1 MSKLIKGVNDLKTLN
16 PELAMEWDAEKNTDR
31 NPEDVMPGS
40 GIRVWWKCKEGHSWD
55 AIINTRAVR
64 GNGCPYCE
72 GRKAWPGFNDLA
84 TTMPEVAAQWD
95 YERNG
100 DLKPTEI
107 LSGCDKR
114 VWWKCS
120 RGHSWKT
127 AVYHRKSGHGCPK
140 CEALSANLKQGEN
153 DLASHD
159 LELASEWD
167 YDKNIFKP
175 EELSYASKQEIWWRC
190 VHGHSWKATI
200 NARVF
205 RKRGCPYCAGQ
216 QVWQG
221 FNDLATTHPE
231 LAAEWDYEKNA
242 GLIPEEVTA
251 GKDMKAWWRCPR
263 GHSWEAFIYSRKAGS
278 GCPVCSGN
286 TLLPGFNDLATV
298 KPELVSEWDYGRNTD
313 MTPDT
318 VSAGTSRKAWW
329 KCDKGHGWRASI
341 VSRVGGNN
349 CPVCAG
355 KMVIKG
361 VNDLESINPLLAG
374 EWDFERNS
382 VTPDSVTAGSSKKFW
397 WKCSKGHGW
406 RTTVAARMGGT
417 GCPFCVGKEIMPGL
431 NDLKTMHPDVV
442 DNYWDYGKNADVN
455 PNTIASSS
463 KMKVWWKCGKGHSWK
478 SKVCD
483 AVHNGCPICS
493 NRRVLV
499 GYNDLKSVHPELAAE
514 WDYEN
519 NGCLTPEKVTYS
531 TGRKVHWICSVS
543 HRYELSVYSRHTGVG
558 CPYCSGRQALKGFNS
573 LADQARDYTND
584 WDYERNVD
592 ISPDEILPFSNR
604 KIWWKCP
611 NGHSYRSNL
620 NAHNKGHGCP
630 YCSGQLPS
638 RTRIVP

>member
-1 MSKLIKGVNDLKTLN
+1 MSKLIKGINDLKTLN
-16 PELAMEWDAEKNTDR
+16 PELAMEWDIEKNTDR

-40 GIRVWWKCKEGHSWD
+40 GTRVWWKCKEGHSWD

-64 GNGCPYCE
+64 GHGCPYCE

-95 YERNG
+95 YEKNG
-100 DLKPTEI
+100 DLKPTQI

-127 AVYHRKSGHGCPK
+127 AVYHRKAGHGCPK

-159 LELASEWD
+159 PELALEWD

-175 EELSYASKQEIWWRC
+175 EELSYASKQEIWWKC
-190 VHGHSWKATI
+190 AHGHSWQATI
-200 NARVF
+200 NARF
-205 RKRGCPYCAGQ
+205 IRKRGCPYCAGQ

-242 GLIPEEVTA
+242 GLVPEEVTA
-251 GKDMKAWWRCPR
+251 GKDMKAWWLCSR

-298 KPELVSEWDYGRNTD
+298 KPELVAEWDYDRNTD

-329 KCDKGHGWRASI
+329 KCDKGHSWRASI

-361 VNDLESINPLLAG
+361 VNDLASINPLLAG
-374 EWDFERNS
+374 KWDFERNS
-382 VTPDSVTAGSSKKFW
+382 VTPNSVTAGSSKKFW
-397 WKCSKGHGW
+397 WKCSKGHVW
-406 RTTVAARMGGT
+406 RTTVAAMMGGT

-442 DNYWDYGKNADVN
+442 DNYWDYGKNADVD

-463 KMKVWWKCGKGHSWK
+463 KVKVWWKCGKGHSWK

-499 GYNDLKSVHPELAAE
+499 GYNDLKSVHPELAAD
-514 WDYEN
+514 WDYER
-519 NGCLTPEKVTYS
+519 NGSLTPEKVTYS

-558 CPYCSGRQALKGFNS
+558 CPYCSGRLALKGFNS
-573 LADQARDYTND
+573 LADQSRDYTKD

>member
-1 MSKLIKGVNDLKTLN
+1 MSKLIKGVNDLRTLK
-16 PELAMEWDAEKNTDR
+16 PELAMEWDTEKNAGR

-40 GIRVWWKCKEGHSWD
+40 GIRAWWKCSEGHSWD

-64 GNGCPYCE
+64 GYGCPYCE
-72 GRKAWPGFNDLA
+72 GRKAWPGYNDLA

-107 LSGCDKR
+107 LSGCDKK
-114 VWWKCS
+114 VWWICS

-127 AVYHRKSGHGCPK
+127 AVYHRKAGHGCPK

-298 KPELVSEWDYGRNTD
+298 KPELVSEWDYDRNTD

-442 DNYWDYGKNADVN
+442 DNYWDYGKNAAVN

-558 CPYCSGRQALKGFNS
+558 CPYCSGRLALKGFNS
-573 LADQARDYTND
+573 LADQARDYTKD

>member
-251 GKDMKAWWRCPR
+251 GKDMKSWWRCPR

-298 KPELVSEWDYGRNTD
+298 KPELVSEWDYDRNTD

>member
-84 TTMPEVAAQWD
+84 TTMPEVTAQWD

-159 LELASEWD
+159 PELASEWD

-298 KPELVSEWDYGRNTD
+298 KPELVSEWDYDRNTD

>member
-298 KPELVSEWDYGRNTD
+298 KPELVSEWDYDRNTD

-417 GCPFCVGKEIMPGL
+417 GCPFCVGK
-431 NDLKTMHPDVV
+431 
-442 DNYWDYGKNADVN
+442 
-455 PNTIASSS
+455 
-463 KMKVWWKCGKGHSWK
+463 
-478 SKVCD
+478 
-483 AVHNGCPICS
+483 
-493 NRRVLV
+493 
-499 GYNDLKSVHPELAAE
+499 
-514 WDYEN
+514 
-519 NGCLTPEKVTYS
+519 
-531 TGRKVHWICSVS
+531 
-543 HRYELSVYSRHTGVG
+543 
-558 CPYCSGRQALKGFNS
+558 
-573 LADQARDYTND
+573 
-584 WDYERNVD
+584 
-592 ISPDEILPFSNR
+592 
-604 KIWWKCP
+604 
-611 NGHSYRSNL
+611 
-620 NAHNKGHGCP
+620 
-630 YCSGQLPS
+630 
-638 RTRIVP
+638 

>member
-298 KPELVSEWDYGRNTD
+298 KPELVSEWDYDRNTD

-329 KCDKGHGWRASI
+329 KCYKGHGWRASI

-463 KMKVWWKCGKGHSWK
+463 KMKVWWKCGKRHSWK

>member
-153 DLASHD
+153 ELASHD

-298 KPELVSEWDYGRNTD
+298 KPELVSEWDYDRNTD

-374 EWDFERNS
+374 EWDFERNN
-382 VTPDSVTAGSSKKFW
+382 AG
-397 WKCSKGHGW
+397 
-406 RTTVAARMGGT
+406 
-417 GCPFCVGKEIMPGL
+417 FC
-431 NDLKTMHPDVV
+431 
-442 DNYWDYGKNADVN
+442 Y
-455 PNTIASSS
+455 
-463 KMKVWWKCGKGHSWK
+463 CG
-478 SKVCD
+478 
-483 AVHNGCPICS
+483 
-493 NRRVLV
+493 
-499 GYNDLKSVHPELAAE
+499 
-514 WDYEN
+514 
-519 NGCLTPEKVTYS
+519 
-531 TGRKVHWICSVS
+531 
-543 HRYELSVYSRHTGVG
+543 
-558 CPYCSGRQALKGFNS
+558 QF
-573 LADQARDYTND
+573 
-584 WDYERNVD
+584 
-592 ISPDEILPFSNR
+592 
-604 KIWWKCP
+604 
-611 NGHSYRSNL
+611 
-620 NAHNKGHGCP
+620 
-630 YCSGQLPS
+630 
-638 RTRIVP
+638 

>member
-298 KPELVSEWDYGRNTD
+298 KPELVSEWDYDRNTD